1 MLHTIS
7 LPVARVLT
15 QWLSHSYCA
24 ECRKF
29 NKGPYMKNCTEA
41 CQGLKDPRDPPHPGR
56 SNNPKLTRKC
66 RERDSEGCWLTYTLS
81 QLDGRNTYEILV
93 DEMRGEALPGGTW
106 GPELWL
112 LHRALPLW
120 EG

>member
-1 MLHTIS
+1 
-7 LPVARVLT
+7 
-15 QWLSHSYCA
+15 
-24 ECRKF
+24 
-29 NKGPYMKNCTEA
+29 MKNCTEA
-41 CQGLKDPRDPPHPGR
+41 CQGLKDPRDPSHPGR

-66 RERDSEGCWLTYTLS
+66 RERDSEGCWLTYTLW

-112 LHRALPLW
+112 LRRALPLW